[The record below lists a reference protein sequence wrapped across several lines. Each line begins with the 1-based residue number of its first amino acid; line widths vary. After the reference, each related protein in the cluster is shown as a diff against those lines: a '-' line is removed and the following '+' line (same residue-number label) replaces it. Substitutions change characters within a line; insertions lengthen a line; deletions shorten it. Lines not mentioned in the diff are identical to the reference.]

1 MATVA
6 GATQFI
12 TFFGS
17 MMGPVVYGE
26 LIRHGLSYSTAYL
39 VLAALPGVAGFAMIR
54 GGSKPGARKVA

>member
-1 MATVA
+1 
-6 GATQFI
+6 
-12 TFFGS
+12 